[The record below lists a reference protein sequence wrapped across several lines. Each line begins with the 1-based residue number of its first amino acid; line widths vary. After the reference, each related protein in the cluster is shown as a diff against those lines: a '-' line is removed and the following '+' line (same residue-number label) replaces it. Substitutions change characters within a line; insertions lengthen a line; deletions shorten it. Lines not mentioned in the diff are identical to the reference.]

1 MKPVWCGSWRSGVL
15 GDRPPMPRLFP
26 PSRIAATSGSRTGG
40 SMPRRWG
47 TLSQSA
53 CRIASVTC
61 STTVSPRRWK
71 SASMRWPRVRCPG
84 RIYSM
89 SSTPTSVAS
98 SRRLPTTVP
107 MGCSPMIPRQR
118 VYPVMTAA
126 GPCKFEPRARGYSWV
141 ARVITCR
148 PKSAAKIR
156 LISSPAT
163 RRSVWTPM
171 MKRSHGC
178 C

>member
-71 SASMRWPRVRCPG
+71 SASMRWRRVRCPG

-89 SSTPTSVAS
+89 SFTPTSAVG

-107 MGCSPMIPRQR
+107 MGCSQTIPRRPVYR
-118 VYPVMTAA
+118 VTTAA
-126 GPCKFEPRARGYSWV
+126 GLCKFEPRARGCSWG

-148 PKSAAKIR
+148 PKTAAKIR

-163 RRSVWTPM
+163 RRSVWTRM